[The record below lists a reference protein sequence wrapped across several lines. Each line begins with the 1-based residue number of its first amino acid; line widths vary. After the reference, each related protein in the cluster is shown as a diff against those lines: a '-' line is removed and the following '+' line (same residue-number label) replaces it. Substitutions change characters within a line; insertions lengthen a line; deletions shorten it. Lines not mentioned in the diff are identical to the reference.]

1 MNLPEQMANKFDRRS
16 QMIKLIEELGECL
29 SAVARV
35 LNMSKGNKLV
45 NINEYIK
52 IEENMI
58 DEIIDVE
65 FLFAQMRCYFD
76 GFEAA
81 KERNDAEIK
90 DRFFK

>member
-1 MNLPEQMANKFDRRS
+1 MSLPEKMANKFQRRE
-16 QMIKLIEELGECL
+16 QVIKLLEELGEC
-29 SAVARV
+29 SAAIARY
-35 LNMSKGNKLV
+35 LNGSTA
-45 NINEYIK
+45 Y
-52 IEENMI
+52 NMI

-90 DRFFK
+90 NRFFK